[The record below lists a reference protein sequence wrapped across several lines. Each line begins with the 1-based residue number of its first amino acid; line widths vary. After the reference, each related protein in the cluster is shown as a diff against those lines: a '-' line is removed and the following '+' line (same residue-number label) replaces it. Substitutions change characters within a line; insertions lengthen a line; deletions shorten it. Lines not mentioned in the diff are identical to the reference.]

1 MASVPVPS
9 LLDHPAPRAACPAR
23 RRPLGRPTPPGGAAA
38 TALTWGP
45 GFWRPREEE
54 GEENLRKNAGARGV
68 SRWAS
73 LSGRKTK
80 TSPGRPSQFPVLDSL
95 CRDNLALSNFPESPL
110 RRGPA
115 QLLAPRAQGPWRN
128 AAAHAPRPPRVDI
141 RREASGLGVQ
151 RQPHALP
158 TPGARALFRS
168 FEWQDGCG

>member
-1 MASVPVPS
+1 MASIPVPS

-80 TSPGRPSQFPVLDSL
+80 TSPGRPSQFRVLDSL
-95 CRDNLALSNFPESPL
+95 CRDNLALADWKARCGGTPRNF
-110 RRGPA
+110 
-115 QLLAPRAQGPWRN
+115 
-128 AAAHAPRPPRVDI
+128 
-141 RREASGLGVQ
+141 
-151 RQPHALP
+151 
-158 TPGARALFRS
+158 
-168 FEWQDGCG
+168 